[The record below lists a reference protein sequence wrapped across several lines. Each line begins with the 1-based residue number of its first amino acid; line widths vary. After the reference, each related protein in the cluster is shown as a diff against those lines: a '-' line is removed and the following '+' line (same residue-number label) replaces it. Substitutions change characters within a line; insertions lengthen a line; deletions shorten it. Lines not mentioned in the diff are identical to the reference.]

1 MAKKMR
7 RLITL
12 VMAVIFCMSMIA
24 TPAAANVHGESS
36 DATEW
41 YQVIVNGKTVASA
54 SGKAGD
60 HTWLVQGVYS
70 WDVSVKG
77 TTMTW
82 RAGKH
87 NGVVNLEKYITIPEG
102 YEITE
107 DGYTVEHKS
116 VEGTNSQSANFDNA
130 IITVNIKVLYNPS
143 TGEEIEIP
151 DPSDPSTPT
160 PDPSVPSTPDPV
172 ETAVTVNHIYK
183 TYDAYTKLTTEDGRT
198 TATEDAIEGDSY
210 TAAAVPSYNGNAY
223 IQQTDDSALTIT
235 VVEDASAN
243 VINIEYLRSIDTTP
257 VPVETEVTVNHI
269 YKTYDAYT
277 KLTVEDGRTT
287 ATEDAIEGDVYTAAA
302 VPSYNGNAYIQQT
315 DDSALTIT
323 IAADA
328 SANVINIE
336 YLRTIDTTPVP
347 VETKVTVNH
356 KYYVYDIYTGETT
369 LEGVSGK
376 IEDATE
382 GDSYTAAAIPVYG
395 ENTYVQQTEDAA
407 LTITI
412 VADASKNVIDIEYLR
427 TVDTTP
433 EDYVPILE
441 IVKTA
446 DKAVYVESETVTWTL
461 TVMNISGYTAY
472 NVVVTDE
479 LTGDSWTVEA
489 LEPGAQQSFTVTMEN
504 VEPGLIENVAVVT
517 WEDGDEIPED
527 NKDNYDEDDEIVDV
541 IEDLKPVLEITKT
554 ADQETCTE
562 GDTVTWTITVK
573 NISEYTAYNVVVTDE
588 LTGDSWTIEALEP
601 GAEQSFTATMENVEH
616 GLIENVAVVTWE
628 DGDDIP
634 EDDKDN
640 HDEDDEIVQVE
651 EKIPEDP
658 APVLTIIKTSSKYLF
673 ETGETVTWY
682 ISVYNGSGYT
692 AYNVVLTDE
701 LTGDTWRI
709 GTMEPGAYRNFAV
722 TSETTEPGSITNVAV
737 VTWTDGDDIPDVEE
751 HDEIKRGSD
760 DALVIV
766 QDPAPVEDIPVPQ
779 NDDGDIIIEDEDV
792 PLAAAPKTGDI
803 SGILMA
809 INLIS
814 LSGMFLLKGKKE
826 EE

>member
-235 VVEDASAN
+235 
-243 VINIEYLRSIDTTP
+243 
-257 VPVETEVTVNHI
+257 
-269 YKTYDAYT
+269 
-277 KLTVEDGRTT
+277 
-287 ATEDAIEGDVYTAAA
+287 
-302 VPSYNGNAYIQQT
+302 
-315 DDSALTIT
+315 

-527 NKDNYDEDDEIVDV
+527 DKDNYDEDDEIVDV
-541 IEDLKPVLEITKT
+541 IEDLKPVLDITKT

-588 LTGDSWTIEALEP
+588 LTGDSWIIEALEP
-601 GAEQSFTATMENVEH
+601 GAQQSFTATMENVEP

-751 HDEIKRGSD
+751 YDEIKRGSD